1 MEAEDIAVSG
11 GDTATMFIYAAFIVT
26 GLATCFVGSL
36 IFRYVLALLLTL
48 TGALAGVQVAVE
60 LELATENGMLIG
72 AGAGAIL
79 GLLIS
84 FFFVKAAAAV
94 AGGTLAYVFV
104 SPNLGDLM
112 EWKNALILGVSCLA
126 GCVVGVFLAKPT
138 ILVAT
143 AFVGAFFAV
152 YGGLYF
158 IDGTQ
163 LLEVSENAVETGQI
177 LAARKWPFIV
187 TVALGVI
194 GGLAQATRS
203 WRKKRAKD

>member
-1 MEAEDIAVSG
+1 MSEEPLAASG
-11 GDTATMFIYAAFIVT
+11 DSATMIIYAAFIVT

-48 TGALAGVQVAVE
+48 AGALAGLQVVLE
-60 LELATENGMLIG
+60 LEIATNTGIWIG

-84 FFFVKAAAAV
+84 FFFIKAAAAV

-104 SPNLGDLM
+104 SPNVGDLM
-112 EWKNALILGVSCLA
+112 EWKNALVLGVSCLV
-126 GCVVGVFLAKPT
+126 GGVVGVFLAKPT

-177 LAARKWPFIV
+177 LASRKWPFIITIV
-187 TVALGVI
+187 LGVI
-194 GGLAQATRS
+194 GGLAQVTRT
-203 WRKKRAKD
+203 WRNKRSSDK